1 MSKGIHIGEKIQE
14 RVSEMHLSVAEFAR
28 KINKSRTSVY
38 HLYRSRSVD
47 SELLSKI
54 SDVLE
59 VDFFSVMKRQKRE
72 VLQENHQCLTEQKV
86 EILKKK

>member
-1 MSKGIHIGEKIQE
+1 
-14 RVSEMHLSVAEFAR
+14 
-28 KINKSRTSVY
+28 
-38 HLYRSRSVD
+38 VD